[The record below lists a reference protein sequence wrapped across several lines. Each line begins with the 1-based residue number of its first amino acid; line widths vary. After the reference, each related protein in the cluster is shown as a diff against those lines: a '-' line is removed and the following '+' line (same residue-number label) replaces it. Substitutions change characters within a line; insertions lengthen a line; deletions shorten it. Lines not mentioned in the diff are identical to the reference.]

1 MNKIFTFVFT
11 VVSFVAIMSC
21 VTSNINCY
29 ASDEITTMTSEN
41 DSNELD
47 VTVYDLNNDGQYTVA
62 DLVIAKNA
70 VNNGTLAESDYHNIY
85 RLMNDMPVKMKI
97 QEFNLDNIL
106 VTPATIEWLA
116 TKLTGYCTSVSFDG
130 KIFEVTLL
138 NNGRVTKL
146 LSSTVE
152 HSETIIGRAA
162 SDDIIWFGVS
172 SNQEFAVD
180 SWYSFYLWEINKYEM
195 WDLDDMTSGIATDL
209 IDRAG
214 KFQYFVVEDD
224 QVRFFFNNGV
234 TDFEICVQ
242 RIDEIETPIE
252 TFVFEGE
259 FITIGVT
266 ADGEIALDTMSF
278 DIAS

>member
-1 MNKIFTFVFT
+1 MNKIFNFIFTFA
-11 VVSFVAIMSC
+11 SFISILCM
-21 VTSNINCY
+21 TPQIDCY
-29 ASDEITTMTSEN
+29 ASDEITTMT
-41 DSNELD
+41 SNELD

-106 VTPATIEWLA
+106 VTPATIEWIE
-116 TKLTGYCTSVSFDG
+116 TKLAGYCTSVSFAENA
-130 KIFEVTLL
+130 FEVTLL
-138 NNGRVTKL
+138 NNGRVTRII
-146 LSSTVE
+146 SSKVGY
-152 HSETIIGRAA
+152 SETLIGRAA
-162 SDDIIWFGVS
+162 SDDVIWFGVS
-172 SNQEFAVD
+172 SNQEFIVD
-180 SWYSFYLWEINKYEM
+180 NSYSFYLYEMNEYEM
-195 WDLDDMTSGIATDL
+195 WDLDDMSPTSATTL
-209 IDRAG
+209 IKRAG
-214 KFQYFVVEDD
+214 KFQKFIVEEDY
-224 QVRFFFNNGV
+224 VRFFFNNGF

-242 RIDEIETPIE
+242 HIDEIETPIE

-266 ADGEIALDTMSF
+266 ADGEVALDTMSF